1 METTFKQSR
10 EDQARASSYLTLLGL
25 LVLGS
30 ACRDNDEERPPIV
43 WTGEHVQV
51 GTDLDLDAWCPGTLP
66 RLDSYVGT
74 LKTLFEVPDDHVVT
88 YYLYPSP
95 VTDYAC
101 QGRYLACFTQ
111 GAVFTSDLLDTHE
124 LVHAVSAVYRAIPHF
139 FEEGAASY
147 WGHAFPADFRGLDI
161 RDVLDEYWSSGLPNS
176 GYALAGHFMSYLVH
190 TYGME
195 RYLALLRTSNRQQSR
210 EDFEQAFEKTM
221 GNTLDDAIDDY
232 EAQWPYCDVTA
243 TARSLHD
250 CEQPAIK
257 LPPGEWMNFDLD
269 ISCVDPEVVGP
280 STPGGSGDG
289 PRIWRDLTVDVE
301 TETQNIKFDI
311 PELGEPNT
319 VIMDI
324 KRCDTR
330 CGDVMLN
337 RWRLTPNH
345 VIGNPNE
352 FLIKLKAGRYV
363 VRVSRAVDDPGPVHF
378 GWRPQAF

>member
-1 METTFKQSR
+1 
-10 EDQARASSYLTLLGL
+10 
-25 LVLGS
+25 
-30 ACRDNDEERPPIV
+30 
-43 WTGEHVQV
+43 
-51 GTDLDLDAWCPGTLP
+51 
-66 RLDSYVGT
+66 
-74 LKTLFEVPDDHVVT
+74 
-88 YYLYPSP
+88 
-95 VTDYAC
+95 
-101 QGRYLACFTQ
+101 
-111 GAVFTSDLLDTHE
+111 
-124 LVHAVSAVYRAIPHF
+124 
-139 FEEGAASY
+139 
-147 WGHAFPADFRGLDI
+147 
-161 RDVLDEYWSSGLPNS
+161 
-176 GYALAGHFMSYLVH
+176 
-190 TYGME
+190 
-195 RYLALLRTSNRQQSR
+195 
-210 EDFEQAFEKTM
+210 
-221 GNTLDDAIDDY
+221 
-232 EAQWPYCDVTA
+232 
-243 TARSLHD
+243 
-250 CEQPAIK
+250 
-257 LPPGEWMNFDLD
+257 MNFDLD

>member
-1 METTFKQSR
+1 MMKTIMRSSTFWRCATQFDDQVDLNERRRGKAIRRWRPRLNDSR

-257 LPPGEWMNFDLD
+257 LPPG
-269 ISCVDPEVVGP
+269 
-280 STPGGSGDG
+280 SG
-289 PRIWRDLTVDVE
+289 
-301 TETQNIKFDI
+301 
-311 PELGEPNT
+311 
-319 VIMDI
+319 
-324 KRCDTR
+324 
-330 CGDVMLN
+330 
-337 RWRLTPNH
+337 
-345 VIGNPNE
+345 
-352 FLIKLKAGRYV
+352 
-363 VRVSRAVDDPGPVHF
+363 
-378 GWRPQAF
+378 